1 MKKHF
6 IPWLLTAALL
16 LAGPAA
22 MAGQENYGCGL
33 GTMIF
38 GNTHTLLSQVA
49 AASTNQTF
57 GSQYFGMSSG
67 TSECKSPESLVYSP
81 RVKVFVAENM
91 DSLALDIAR
100 GQGLY
105 LEALAALIEVPAEN
119 RGEFYSLLQANFSS
133 IYPDEQVTS
142 DDVISHIAAL
152 MS

>member
-1 MKKHF
+1 MKRRF
-6 IPWLLTAALL
+6 IPLFLTALFL
-16 LAGPAA
+16 LATPAV

-49 AASTNQTF
+49 AASTNQAF
-57 GSQYFGMSSG
+57 GSQYFGISSG

-119 RGEFYSLLQANFSS
+119 RGEFYTLLQANFSS
-133 IYPDEQVTS
+133 IYPDGQVTS
-142 DDVISHIAAL
+142 DDVVSNIAAV
-152 MS
+152 MM